1 MTMRAAPGTELSMTV
16 ARQSYKALGEM
27 CVVWR
32 ACLKEPCC
40 VRMPESAPSNQKG
53 PHRRPFC
60 IELRVLPWGVGLG
73 HETQAVAVVCPTTEG
88 GARGEVG
95 GRPGGEYQH
104 PSIHRERPR
113 GRTRPRGAIWWQEG
127 GWGVGGGRMVAGEG
141 QFVKV
146 GSTKPTGLVDGQPK
160 DQPKQNF
167 WLERGAAARRR
178 GGSVV

>member
-88 GARGEVG
+88 GRVARWVG
-95 GRPGGEYQH
+95 DQGGAPAPEHSSRAAARAYQ
-104 PSIHRERPR
+104 
-113 GRTRPRGAIWWQEG
+113 AQG
-127 GWGVGGGRMVAGEG
+127 GNMVAGG
-141 QFVKV
+141 WV
-146 GSTKPTGLVDGQPK
+146 GC
-160 DQPKQNF
+160 
-167 WLERGAAARRR
+167 W
-178 GGSVV
+178 GGSHGARGKAICESQINQTYKFG

>member
-16 ARQSYKALGEM
+16 AWQSYKALGEM

-95 GRPGGEYQH
+95 GRPGG
-104 PSIHRERPR
+104 STSTRAFIAS
-113 GRTRPRGAIWWQEG
+113 GRAGVPGPG
-127 GWGVGGGRMVAGEG
+127 GQYGGRRVGGVLGGVAWCPGKG
-141 QFVKV
+141 N
-146 GSTKPTGLVDGQPK
+146 L
-160 DQPKQNF
+160 
-167 WLERGAAARRR
+167 
-178 GGSVV
+178 